1 MNQPESVHEL
11 QTHQALTGYL
21 LQAGQGEI
29 ILCAALAVKL
39 AELVKVVSQQLSH
52 DEEVLLEVEIVV
64 ELYIYIYI

>member
-1 MNQPESVHEL
+1 MNQPEPVHEL

-29 ILCAALAVKL
+29 ILCATLTVKL
-39 AELVKVVSQQLSH
+39 AELVKVVSQQLGH

-64 ELYIYIYI
+64 ELYIDR

>member
-1 MNQPESVHEL
+1 MNQPEPVHEL

-39 AELVKVVSQQLSH
+39 AELVKVVSQQLGH

-64 ELYIYIYI
+64 ELYIYI